1 MHISK
6 VRQIARRVAA
16 IALIPASV
24 AWLQGCAGAAV
35 GAGVGAANTVPER
48 RTAGEMAEDE
58 MVEYRV
64 LQAIGAEPD
73 LQEVVH
79 VNAISINGRVLLLG
93 EVPTQEMLTRVEDKA
108 RNAKGVREVYNEIL
122 VSAQTTM
129 LSRTNDTVLTGRV
142 KTALLSQDFAEA
154 NRVKV
159 VTERS
164 TVYLMG
170 VVTRD
175 EADRATEI
183 ARNVGGVLRVVR
195 LFEYVD

>member
-1 MHISK
+1 MIE
-6 VRQIARRVAA
+6 
-16 IALIPASV
+16 
-24 AWLQGCAGAAV
+24 W
-35 GAGVGAANTVPER
+35 
-48 RTAGEMAEDE
+48 
-58 MVEYRV
+58 RV
-64 LQAIGAEPD
+64 LQAIGSEPD
-73 LQEVVH
+73 MQEVVH

-93 EVPTQEMLTRVEDKA
+93 EVPTQEMLVRVEDKA
-108 RNAKGVREVYNEIL
+108 RSAKGVREVFNEIL

-142 KTALLSQDFAEA
+142 KSALLRADFAEA

-170 VVTRD
+170 LVTRA
-175 EADRATEI
+175 EADKATEI

>member
-1 MHISK
+1 MDDTAA
-6 VRQIARRVAA
+6 VRTARRAA
-16 IALIPASV
+16 ALVVIATGA
-24 AWLQGCAGAAV
+24 AWLQGCAGTAE
-35 GAGVGAANTVPER
+35 GGDAANAAPEGR
-48 RTAGEMAEDE
+48 DANELISDE
-58 MVEYRV
+58 MIEWRV

-73 LQEVVH
+73 MQDVVH
-79 VNAISINGRVLLLG
+79 VNAVSINGRVLLLG
-93 EVPTQEMLTRVEDKA
+93 EVPTQEMLVRVEDKA
-108 RNAKGVREVYNEIL
+108 LNARGVREVFNEIL

-129 LSRTNDTVLTGRV
+129 LSRTNDTMLTGRV
-142 KTALLSQDFAEA
+142 KSALLRADFGEA

-170 VVTRD
+170 LVTRA